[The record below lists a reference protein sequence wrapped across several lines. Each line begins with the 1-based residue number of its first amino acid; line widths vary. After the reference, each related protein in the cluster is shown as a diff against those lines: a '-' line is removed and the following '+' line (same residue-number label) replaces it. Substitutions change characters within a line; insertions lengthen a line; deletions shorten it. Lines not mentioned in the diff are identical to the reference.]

1 MYERGRV
8 VAATFDGKLNEMQL
22 YGLLFAGAVA
32 AFCLNTLIG
41 RQLGATAPVLSIV
54 GNMTCGCS
62 WLLVR
67 ALFQRP
73 TAPRQWWPL
82 AVVAAMVV
90 VGATLRL
97 VGDSSVP
104 LLRILGNAEDLT
116 SSTLLLLATIE
127 PLRGIGSGIPF
138 AEKRFRISFVASY
151 AAVLIIAVLWV
162 DGPPADSSPTRYGG
176 AIKAACALAALA
188 GMGFAIW
195 YRVGHPVPEPMRP
208 KRRVKADDEGLGER
222 ILSAMQR
229 EAVFSQHD
237 LKVAD
242 LARYVGE
249 AEYKVT
255 QCVTGALGFRNFNQM
270 VNSYRLAEAKRRL
283 VDPSLAHLPILTIA
297 LDCGFGSV
305 GPFNRIFR
313 AETGTTPKQFRKS
326 EHADAGRAA

>member
-162 DGPPADSSPTRYGG
+162 DGAPADSSPDPVRRSDQGG
-176 AIKAACALAALA
+176 MCAGCSGGNGVCDLVSRWSSGARTHAPKA
-188 GMGFAIW
+188 
-195 YRVGHPVPEPMRP
+195 
-208 KRRVKADDEGLGER
+208 
-222 ILSAMQR
+222 
-229 EAVFSQHD
+229 
-237 LKVAD
+237 
-242 LARYVGE
+242 
-249 AEYKVT
+249 
-255 QCVTGALGFRNFNQM
+255 TGQG
-270 VNSYRLAEAKRRL
+270 
-283 VDPSLAHLPILTIA
+283 
-297 LDCGFGSV
+297 
-305 GPFNRIFR
+305 
-313 AETGTTPKQFRKS
+313 
-326 EHADAGRAA
+326 